1 MAKKK
6 AAAQTEV
13 DEDDVEQ
20 TEEEERTAAL
30 ASFYKTANKLYGKNT
45 IQNSNDYKFKE
56 RKFISTG
63 IVPLDYALGGG
74 IPVGRISMFYGHKS
88 TAKTTNILRLVGN
101 AQRQCS
107 KCWGELTYPEAEG
120 KELGAATCPC
130 GKARKT
136 VVAWLDVEGV
146 WEDEWASNFVNIDD
160 TLLLSQPKNAEET
173 IDLAYAA
180 LKSMVDIIVIDS
192 IAFMTPIA
200 EQERSAAEQT
210 VGTQARLMGNAM
222 RRFVA
227 AMNELGRE
235 KGYRPTVIMTNQ
247 IRQKV
252 GVMYG
257 NPETLSG
264 GLAAGFATSV
274 EIKTNVG
281 KYEMDTVTGKPIMAQ
296 FKAKVEKN
304 KISAPKMEAEWHVQL
319 LRTELKKVGDII
331 DEEWTL
337 SMAEKAGLVSV
348 APQRVEWNGHTFRGQ
363 SLLVKY
369 WMEHRNEYLKF
380 KNELMPLLLAA

>member
-6 AAAQTEV
+6 KEQDLDESVEV
-13 DEDDVEQ
+13 S
-20 TEEEERTAAL
+20 EEEERSAAL
-30 ASFYKTANKLYGKNT
+30 SELFKTANKLYGKNT
-45 IQNSNDYKFKE
+45 FVKADDFAFKE

-74 IPVGRISMFYGHKS
+74 IPIGRISMLYGHKS
-88 TAKTTNILRLVGN
+88 TGKTTNILRIIGN
-101 AQRQCS
+101 AQKQCS
-107 KCWGELTYPEAEG
+107 SCWAELTTDPDSARIS
-120 KELGAATCPC
+120 CPC

-136 VVAWLDVEGV
+136 IVAWLDVEGV
-146 WEDEWASNFVNIDD
+146 WEDEWASHFLNVDE
-160 TLLLSQPKNAEET
+160 TLLLSQPKNAEEA

-227 AMNELGRE
+227 AMNELGRD

-281 KYEMDTVTGKPIMAQ
+281 KFEMDSVTGKPLMAE

-304 KISAPKMEAEWHVQL
+304 KVSVPKMEAEWKVQL
-319 LRTELKKVGDII
+319 SKTELKNVGDIV

-337 SMAEKAGLVSV
+337 SMAEKAGLVSI
-348 APQRVEWNGHTFRGQ
+348 APQKVEWNGHTFRGQ

-369 WMEHRNEYLKF
+369 WMEHRAEYLRF
-380 KNELMPLLLAA
+380 KNELMPLLLAV